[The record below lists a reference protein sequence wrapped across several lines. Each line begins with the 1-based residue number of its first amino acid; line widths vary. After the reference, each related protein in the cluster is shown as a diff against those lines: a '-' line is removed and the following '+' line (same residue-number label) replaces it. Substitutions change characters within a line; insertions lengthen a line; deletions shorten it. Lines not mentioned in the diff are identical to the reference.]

1 MRIGIFTDT
10 YTPDINGVVS
20 SVVTLQRGL
29 EAAGHEVYIVTG
41 QKNSLHAHREGNV
54 IRMPGVE
61 LKKLYGYTLST
72 PYHFEVKK
80 EVEDLHLDVIHVQQE
95 FSVGIFGRILGHN
108 LHIPVV
114 YTYHT
119 LYEDYTH
126 YVNFFDLNS
135 VEKISKKAV
144 YSLSRYL
151 CNSVSGIIAPSEKTR
166 EKLLGY
172 GVTRPIYV
180 IPTGL
185 DLDSF
190 AHEQVSG
197 ELCAQVRERHGIR
210 AKERIITYL
219 GRIASEKSIDMI
231 VSGAALI
238 RNPDCRIMIV
248 GGGPSLDELK
258 QQAQREGI
266 SDRIIFT
273 GPVPPQEVP
282 AYYAIS
288 EAFVSA
294 STSETQGMTFIEALA
309 GGLPIFARPD
319 EVLEGLVEEDVT
331 GFYFTDPQEFAAK
344 ADAFL
349 EMDEERVNKMRQAAV
364 ERSVQYDMHTF
375 ASKVLT
381 VYQMVIDGYHED
393 YEVTKIRVLD
403 DMVRVTLDNDS
414 LDEPLRLYMTIED
427 YFRYKVTVHSFM
439 DGSYVASLLEQQEVY
454 KATRSALRRLS
465 SRDYTCME
473 MRRYLIR
480 NKELSE
486 EEAKTVIADLKARG
500 LLDDARY
507 AMDKT
512 AYYAQNGYGRSKIM
526 RTLLKKGIDR
536 ESAEAALA
544 QLGDEDEEE
553 IALVFA
559 QKLLS
564 GIKDRSKKMKK
575 QMIVARLMAQGYSG
589 ELARRTAERL
599 ELDDDEE
606 SEALDKTIA
615 KALRLYASR
624 VEGSRLQQKIVA
636 YCLQKGFPSDMVRQR
651 LEEREWNDNE

>member
-1 MRIGIFTDT
+1 M
-10 YTPDINGVVS
+10 
-20 SVVTLQRGL
+20 
-29 EAAGHEVYIVTG
+29 
-41 QKNSLHAHREGNV
+41 
-54 IRMPGVE
+54 
-61 LKKLYGYTLST
+61 
-72 PYHFEVKK
+72 
-80 EVEDLHLDVIHVQQE
+80 
-95 FSVGIFGRILGHN
+95 
-108 LHIPVV
+108 
-114 YTYHT
+114 
-119 LYEDYTH
+119 
-126 YVNFFDLNS
+126 
-135 VEKISKKAV
+135 
-144 YSLSRYL
+144 
-151 CNSVSGIIAPSEKTR
+151 
-166 EKLLGY
+166 
-172 GVTRPIYV
+172 
-180 IPTGL
+180 
-185 DLDSF
+185 
-190 AHEQVSG
+190 
-197 ELCAQVRERHGIR
+197 
-210 AKERIITYL
+210 
-219 GRIASEKSIDMI
+219 
-231 VSGAALI
+231 
-238 RNPDCRIMIV
+238 
-248 GGGPSLDELK
+248 
-258 QQAQREGI
+258 
-266 SDRIIFT
+266 
-273 GPVPPQEVP
+273 
-282 AYYAIS
+282 
-288 EAFVSA
+288 
-294 STSETQGMTFIEALA
+294 
-309 GGLPIFARPD
+309 
-319 EVLEGLVEEDVT
+319 T
-331 GFYFTDPQEFAAK
+331 GFYFTDPQELAAK

-486 EEAKTVIADLKARG
+486 EEAETVIADLKARG

-553 IALVFA
+553 MALVFA
-559 QKLLS
+559 QKLLG

-589 ELARRTAERL
+589 ELARRTAEQL